1 MEDSIFLNEYQKEK
15 NCQRGFDFS
24 GYSIETTG
32 RFQRLLESIK
42 NNPSLTINDLAYTCG
57 FGNRIG
63 LFEEL
68 CLKQA
73 LKENLIEKDSQ
84 SKVQYHLTEKGLS
97 LYATYQANC
106 NDKKRTK

>member
-1 MEDSIFLNEYQKEK
+1 MEDNNFLNEYQKEK
-15 NCQRGFDFS
+15 NCQMGFEFS

-32 RFQRLLESIK
+32 RFQRLLSAIV
-42 NNPSLTINDLAYTCG
+42 NNPSFTVKDLSYASG
-57 FGNRIG
+57 FGNRIQ

-73 LKENLIEKDSQ
+73 LNENLIEQDIQ
-84 SKVQYHLTEKGLS
+84 REGMYYLTPKGLS

-106 NDKKRTK
+106 ND